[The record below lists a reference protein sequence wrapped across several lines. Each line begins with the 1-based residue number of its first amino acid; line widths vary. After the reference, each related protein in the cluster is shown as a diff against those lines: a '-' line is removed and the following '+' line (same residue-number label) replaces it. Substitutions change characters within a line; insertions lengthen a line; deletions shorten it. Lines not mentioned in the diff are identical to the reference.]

1 MIFLCDSTDNHLA
14 SFAKSTAPCIISVL
28 SRLLRRVLTAKES
41 QLPVDSKDEV
51 RLNLL
56 HDTLFIEAENAGL
69 GTDVFTRLL
78 VEALHSGGLVGTDVF
93 TTRSLIEVLVVMM
106 ELLFVWEEPSRNS
119 EFLLELRIVRM
130 LLNPP
135 LPRIA
140 PTSMSVWELPA
151 GRIRY
156 DNYRSQL
163 DKPSCGEH
171 ETYRS
176 SQ

>member
-1 MIFLCDSTDNHLA
+1 M
-14 SFAKSTAPCIISVL
+14 
-28 SRLLRRVLTAKES
+28 RRVLTAKES

-106 ELLFVWEEPSRNS
+106 ELLFV
-119 EFLLELRIVRM
+119 
-130 LLNPP
+130 
-135 LPRIA
+135 
-140 PTSMSVWELPA
+140 
-151 GRIRY
+151 
-156 DNYRSQL
+156 
-163 DKPSCGEH
+163 
-171 ETYRS
+171 
-176 SQ
+176 